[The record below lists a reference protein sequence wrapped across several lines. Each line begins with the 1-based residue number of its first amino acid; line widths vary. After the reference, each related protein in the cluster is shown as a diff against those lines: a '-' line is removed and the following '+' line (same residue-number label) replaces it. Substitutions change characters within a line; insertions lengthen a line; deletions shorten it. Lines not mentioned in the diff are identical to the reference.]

1 MNRLSI
7 AFISV
12 LLLATSLSAAPIELD
27 RAATAM
33 SGMEASFTHRFTAKG
48 FKNTQVESGS
58 VVFGTLPAMRWSYS
72 KPEVKLFV
80 FDGSNSWFYVPAD
93 KQVTVARIDDAK
105 KHELP
110 FLLLGD
116 AAARG
121 RFFNVKEQTRGN
133 TVVTTLN
140 SRNASALVKSV
151 TVTIAPSTHLIQR
164 IEYADREGNR
174 TSFDFSGYHRR
185 AASADTFR
193 FAPPAGVQVI
203 RAD

>member
-1 MNRLSI
+1 MKRLSLVTL
-7 AFISV
+7 SV
-12 LLLATSLSAAPIELD
+12 LLLATSLSAAPLELD

-58 VVFGTLPAMRWSYS
+58 VMFGTLPAMRWSYS
-72 KPEVKLFV
+72 KPEQKLFV
-80 FDGSNSWFYVPAD
+80 FDGANSWFYVPSD

-116 AAARG
+116 ATARG
-121 RFFNVKEQTRGN
+121 RFFNVKEQKRGN
-133 TVVTTLN
+133 TVVTTLS
-140 SRNASALVKSV
+140 SRNPSALVKNV
-151 TVTIAPSTHLIQR
+151 TVTIAPATHLIQR
-164 IEYADREGNR
+164 IEYADRAGNR

-185 AASADTFR
+185 AASADTFK

>member
-1 MNRLSI
+1 MKRTAFLSTV
-7 AFISV
+7 V
-12 LLLATSLSAAPIELD
+12 LVFATTLAAAPLEID

-33 SGMEASFTHRFTAKG
+33 TGMEASFTHRFTAKG
-48 FKNTQVESGS
+48 FKNSQVENGS
-58 VVFGTLPAMRWSYS
+58 VVFGTLPAMRWSYNS
-72 KPEVKLFV
+72 PEKKLFV

-93 KQVTVARIDDAK
+93 KQVTVARVDDSK
-105 KHELP
+105 KRELP

-116 AAARG
+116 TGARNKY
-121 RFFNVKEQTRGN
+121 FSVKEQKRGN
-133 TVVTTLN
+133 TVVTTLQ
-140 SRNASALVKSV
+140 SRNPSALVKSV

-185 AASADTFR
+185 AASADTFK